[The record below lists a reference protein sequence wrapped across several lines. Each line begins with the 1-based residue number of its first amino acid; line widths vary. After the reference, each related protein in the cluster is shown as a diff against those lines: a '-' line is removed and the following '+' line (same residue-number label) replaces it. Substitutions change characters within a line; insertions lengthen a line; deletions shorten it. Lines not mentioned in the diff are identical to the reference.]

1 VGPNGCGRT
10 PGRKSPDERPP
21 AWPKHAADFDQAS
34 DPLDERAE
42 QKPAQGIVDASVAGV
57 GRVTLYGHFPSR
69 QKLLDAVF
77 AHALAK
83 ADTALDAEVIDHG
96 AASEALSRLIRSSWP
111 ILAQHRGLLA
121 GAQRDLPPARI
132 GQHHDQTM
140 ARVERLIA
148 RGQDEG
154 DLRTDL
160 PRPWL
165 VATFYSLML
174 AAAEE
179 VNAGRLDPAQAGGV
193 LVTTILAAL
202 TA

>member
-1 VGPNGCGRT
+1 MWTDAGSEV
-10 PGRKSPDERPP
+10 PDERPP

-42 QKPAQGIVDASVAGV
+42 QKPAQGVVDASVAGV

-83 ADTALDAEVIDHG
+83 ADTALHAEVIDHG

-121 GAQRDLPPARI
+121 AAQRDLPPARI

-140 ARVERLIA
+140 APSSGSSPAA
-148 RGQDEG
+148 RT
-154 DLRTDL
+154 R
-160 PRPWL
+160 
-165 VATFYSLML
+165 ATC
-174 AAAEE
+174 
-179 VNAGRLDPAQAGGV
+179 VPTCPAPGWWPPS
-193 LVTTILAAL
+193 